1 MVVFLTT
8 GRPGGE
14 PMDKDQVKARWDEV
28 LAKLTKEREELALKV
43 HLGKKEAAA
52 EWEKLEAK
60 WRQIKTTKVPPMKDA
75 AKDTAGGVG
84 AALDLAAEE
93 LKKGYERI
101 RKLL

>member
-1 MVVFLTT
+1 
-8 GRPGGE
+8 
-14 PMDKDQVKARWDEV
+14 MDKDEVKHRWDEV
-28 LAKLTKEREELALKV
+28 LAKLKQERDELALKV

-60 WRQIKTTKVPPMKDA
+60 WHEIRARNTLPVQDA
-75 AKDTAGGVG
+75 ADETTVGVG
-84 AALDLAAEE
+84 LALELVAEE